1 MYRYIKKKNEC
12 KYQILIWF
20 ITIFNLLCSIYNW
33 PIRNNRWWRLLS
45 LWNYI
50 NEEKLQ
56 NEDNCLWYLNSH
68 LIYGKAEVLEFCPK
82 SPMLDFMVNH
92 SYFFIFMTWISLI
105 IIGILGGIHENVVRK
120 NWNFGGI
127 HGRQKKKIETTW
139 CPGWALRPP
148 LRPSAETEARGP
160 SLGTRWFQFILF
172 LPSMK
177 PPKFQFFCPHF
188 RETTQNSNN
197 NLWNQVTKKKKWVVS
212 Y

>member
-127 HGRQKKKIETTW
+127 HGRQKKKKLKP
-139 CPGWALRPP
+139 PGAQ
-148 LRPSAETEARGP
+148 AGP
-160 SLGTRWFQFILF
+160 SGLRFGR
-172 LPSMK
+172 MK

-197 NLWNQVTKKKKWVVS
+197 NLWNQVKKKKKWVVS

>member
-127 HGRQKKKIETTW
+127 HGRQKKKLKP
-139 CPGWALRPP
+139 PGAQAGPSGLRFGLRPKR
-148 LRPSAETEARGP
+148 RPEGPAWAPGGFNLFYFCLPWNHQSFNFSATI
-160 SLGTRWFQFILF
+160 FV
-172 LPSMK
+172 K
-177 PPKFQFFCPHF
+177 PPKIKKKIN
-188 RETTQNSNN
+188 ETRSQ
-197 NLWNQVTKKKKWVVS
+197 KKKWVVS